1 MIRDNSLAS
10 RLWRIAIWAVIVL
23 FVLNVFAVIA
33 AVVVD
38 SVAARWFGTWLP
50 PAFTTHWYGDAWD
63 DFDLTDILIVTFQ
76 AVAAVVVIAGILGVT
91 AAYAMARRDFPGKRL
106 VLLVFLL
113 PLLVPPLTYGIPLA
127 TLLYRFGLGGTLGG
141 VILAN
146 LVPTVPFMVL
156 VMIPFIEQ
164 IDPRI
169 EAAAR
174 VFGARTGTLF
184 LRVLLPLLMPGIL
197 AGLLLVLVRTL
208 AMFELTFLTAGPS
221 SQTLVVALYYAVF
234 ASGVRAGQ
242 EVDVMAVVYMVTTLI
257 WLVIALRFISPTQI
271 VSRAKQQRTA

>member
-1 MIRDNSLAS
+1 MIREDGLAS
-10 RLWRIAIWAVIVL
+10 RLWRFALWAAVIV

-33 AVVVD
+33 VVVID
-38 SVAARWFGTWLP
+38 SFAARWFGTWLP
-50 PAFTTHWYGDAWD
+50 PAFVTHWYVDAWA
-63 DFDLTDILIVTFQ
+63 DFQLSDILIVTFEI
-76 AVAAVVVIAGILGVT
+76 VAAVVVISGVLGVT
-91 AAYAMARRDFPGKRL
+91 AAYAMARRNFPGKQVVML
-106 VLLVFLL
+106 IFLA

-127 TLLYRFGLGGTLGG
+127 TLLYKAGFGGTMSG

-156 VMIPFIEQ
+156 IMIPFIEQ

-174 VFGARTGTLF
+174 VFGASTFSLF
-184 LRVLLPLLMPGIL
+184 IRVLVPLLLPGVL
-197 AGLLLVLVRTL
+197 AGLLLVMVRTI
-208 AMFELTFLTAGPS
+208 AMFELTFLTSGPT

-242 EVDVMAVVYMVTTLI
+242 EVDVMAVVYMVSTLI
-257 WLVIALRFISPTQI
+257 WLLMALRFVSPTQI
-271 VSRAKQQRTA
+271 VSRAKQRA

>member
-1 MIRDNSLAS
+1 MIREDGLAS
-10 RLWRIAIWAVIVL
+10 RLWRFALWAAVIV

-33 AVVVD
+33 VVVID
-38 SVAARWFGTWLP
+38 SFAARWFGTWLP
-50 PAFTTHWYGDAWD
+50 PAFVTHWYVDAWA
-63 DFDLTDILIVTFQ
+63 DFQLSDILIVTFEI
-76 AVAAVVVIAGILGVT
+76 VAAVVVISGVLGVT
-91 AAYAMARRDFPGKRL
+91 AAYAMARRNFPGKQVAML
-106 VLLVFLL
+106 IFLA

-127 TLLYRFGLGGTLGG
+127 TLLYKAGFGGTMGG

-156 VMIPFIEQ
+156 IMIPFIEQ

-174 VFGARTGTLF
+174 VFGASTFSLF
-184 LRVLLPLLMPGIL
+184 VRVLVPLLLPGVL
-197 AGLLLVLVRTL
+197 AGLLLVMVRTI
-208 AMFELTFLTAGPS
+208 AMFELTFLTSGPT

-242 EVDVMAVVYMVTTLI
+242 EVDVMAVVYMVSTLI
-257 WLVIALRFISPTQI
+257 WLLIALRFVSPTQI
-271 VSRAKQQRTA
+271 VSRAKQRA

>member
-1 MIRDNSLAS
+1 MIREDGLLA
-10 RLWRIAIWAVIVL
+10 RLWRIAIWAVVVV

-33 AVVVD
+33 VVLID
-38 SVAARWFGTWLP
+38 SVAIRWFGTWLP
-50 PAFTTHWYGDAWD
+50 PGLATHWYSDAWS
-63 DFDLTDILIVTFQ
+63 DFQLSDVLTATFEV
-76 AVAAVVVIAGILGVT
+76 VAAVVVISGVLGVT
-91 AAYAMARRDFPGKRL
+91 AAYALARRDFPGKQA
-106 VLLVFLL
+106 VMLVFLA

-127 TLLYRFGLGGTLGG
+127 TLLYKFGLGGTLGG

-174 VFGARTGTLF
+174 VFGASTLSLF
-184 LRVLLPLLMPGIL
+184 MRVLVPLLLPGVL
-197 AGLLLVLVRTL
+197 AGLLLVMVRTI
-208 AMFELTFLTAGPS
+208 AMFELTFLTSGPT

-234 ASGVRAGQ
+234 ASGVRASQ
-242 EVDVMAVVYMVTTLI
+242 EVDVMAVVYMASTLI
-257 WLVIALRFISPTQI
+257 WLLIALRFVSPTQI
-271 VSRAKQQRTA
+271 VSRARQKA